1 MANWYNTQF
10 IANDKDIIRLIE
22 DGVTRDFSYN
32 KQDCTGYCKLRNG
45 LNALDIDAIK
55 STAKNNN
62 STFHIETSDIMTD
75 TFICWAYMRGEEVSY
90 NNTKLSKHTEDLN
103 KAYDMLYSI
112 DENIQHI
119 DNQ

>member
-22 DGVTRDFSYN
+22 DGVARDFSYN

-55 STAKNNN
+55 TVAKNNG
-62 STFHIETSDIMTD
+62 STFHIQASDIMSD
-75 TFICWAYMRGEEVSY
+75 TIINWSYLHGKEYAYDKGA
-90 NNTKLSKHTEDLN
+90 LSKYTEEL
-103 KAYDMLYSI
+103 KQLYDMLGCEDVDYAI
-112 DENIQHI
+112 
-119 DNQ
+119 